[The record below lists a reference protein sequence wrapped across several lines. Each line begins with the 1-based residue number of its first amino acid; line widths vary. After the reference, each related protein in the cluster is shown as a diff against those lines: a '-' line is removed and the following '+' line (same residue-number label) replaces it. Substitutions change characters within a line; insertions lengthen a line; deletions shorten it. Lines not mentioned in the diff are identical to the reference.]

1 MAWEEL
7 HPFADKK
14 SLKAARLM
22 GLREHPQVGRPLPTG
37 GLLLL
42 MIMVWWGCCLV
53 RNFGVVFLAQY
64 GPTSKAQ
71 YGPTSSGLGVC

>member
-7 HPFADKK
+7 YPFADKK

-37 GLLLL
+37 RLLLL
-42 MIMVWWGCCLV
+42 MVV
-53 RNFGVVFLAQY
+53 VVGVLPPCA
-64 GPTSKAQ
+64 
-71 YGPTSSGLGVC
+71 